1 MANKL
6 TKRDYFRMIR
16 EVVADR
22 EDLVEFIDKQVA
34 LLDKKSGNKGETK
47 TQKEN
52 ADIKTKLIEALV
64 EIATPV
70 TVTELA
76 DKNEFASQY
85 SNQKLSALLNQLVKE
100 DKIVKTTDK
109 KKSLF
114 AVKSEEDADIEE

>member
-6 TKRDYFRMIR
+6 TKRDYFNMIR

-22 EDLVEFIDKQVA
+22 ADLVEFIDKQVA
-34 LLDKKSGNKGETK
+34 QLDKKNSNKGETK

-52 ADIKTKLIEALV
+52 AEIKVKLVEALT
-64 EIATPV
+64 EIGMAV

-76 DKNEFASQY
+76 EKSEFAGQY
-85 SNQKLSALLNQLVKE
+85 SNQKLSALLNQLVKDNE
-100 DKIVKTTDK
+100 VVKTADK

-114 AVKSEEDADIEE
+114 AVKVD